1 MSLPLTLPAG
11 ASAELCRVD
20 GERFLMRATRAYAP
34 GTPLK
39 ASVDGT
45 GEVLDL
51 KVARSVRTSE
61 GSFNVDGRLVN
72 LTRAQRTLI
81 EGSLIAPSAR

>member
-1 MSLPLTLPAG
+1 MSLSLTLPAG

-45 GEVLDL
+45 SEVLDL
-51 KVARSVRTSE
+51 KVARSVRTTD
-61 GSFNVDGRLVN
+61 GDFNVDGRLVN
-72 LTRAQRTLI
+72 LTRAQRLLI
-81 EGSLIAPSAR
+81 EGSLGATPAT